1 MARILLES
9 KKFAVRAVT
18 RNVTQPKALVLQELG
33 AEVVKGDL
41 NDKAL
46 VEAALKDAYGVFLVT
61 NYWEHHSKEDEV
73 CQVGTPL
80 SPFLLPFLAILPSLE
95 GGGP

>member
-1 MARILLES
+1 MARALLES

-41 NDKAL
+41 NDKTL
-46 VEAALKDAYGVFLVT
+46 VESALKDAYGVFLVT
-61 NYWEHHSKEDEV
+61 NYWEHHSKDEEV
-73 CQVGTPL
+73 CQVGILL
-80 SPFLLPFLAILPSLE
+80 SSFLLPFLVALSSLE